1 MKRWELYGT
10 VSCGVIFF
18 LLLSETGKLIG
29 IGIGGAVVFIIL
41 VILLIFFLLKM
52 KKYVLILW

>member
-1 MKRWELYGT
+1 MERWELYGT
-10 VSCGVIFF
+10 VRYGVIFI
-18 LLLSETGKLIG
+18 LLFSETGKFIG
-29 IGIGGAVVFIIL
+29 IGIGGAVVVIIL